1 MLERH
6 GRAGYIIPKKATA
19 GNMNMEFR
27 VLKYFL
33 SVARTGSIT
42 AAAHT
47 LHVTQP
53 TLSRQLQD
61 LEYELGKKLFVRG
74 SHHVS
79 LTRDGMLFRQRAEEI
94 MEIVAQT
101 EAEFHTGSR
110 TLAGDVHIGGG
121 ESAALSPLAE
131 IIGGFRE
138 DFPQVRFHLYSG
150 NSEDVTARLEHG
162 ILDFGILIQPV
173 DISRYDNLPLP
184 IGDIWGLALRRDH
197 PLAKRKTIRP
207 CDLADIPLLLS
218 RQIFHNEKLNDPVA
232 SWLGEWGE
240 HIDVAGTYNLIFNAA
255 LLVRAGVGCALT
267 LDNLINATSQSDL
280 CFRPLTPKLEAGLAI
295 VWKKNRIFSDA
306 AEKFLE
312 RMKENFSAG
321 K

>member
-1 MLERH
+1 
-6 GRAGYIIPKKATA
+6 
-19 GNMNMEFR
+19 MELR

-42 AAAHT
+42 AAAHS

-79 LTRDGMLFRQRAEEI
+79 LTRDGMLLRQRAEEI
-94 MEIVAQT
+94 MEIVNQT
-101 EAEFHTGSR
+101 ETEFHTNSR
-110 TLAGDVHIGGG
+110 SLAGDVYIGGG
-121 ESAALSPLAE
+121 ESAALAPLAE
-131 IIGGFRE
+131 IISIFRK

-173 DISRYDNLPLP
+173 DISRYDSLPLP
-184 IGDIWGLALRRDH
+184 IKDIWGLVLRRDH

-207 CDLADIPLLLS
+207 RDLADIPLLMS

-232 SWLGEWGE
+232 SWMGEWGNSVK
-240 HIDVAGTYNLIFNAA
+240 VAGTYNLIFNAA

-267 LDNLINATSQSDL
+267 LDRLINSTSQSDL
-280 CFRPLTPKLEAGLAI
+280 CFRPLTPKLEAGLDI

-312 RMKENFSAG
+312 RMKENFTAG
-321 K
+321 E

>member
-1 MLERH
+1 
-6 GRAGYIIPKKATA
+6 
-19 GNMNMEFR
+19 MNMELR

-79 LTRDGMLFRQRAEEI
+79 LTRDGMLLRQRAEEI
-94 MEIVAQT
+94 LEIVDQT
-101 EAEFHTGSR
+101 EAEFHTNSR
-110 TLAGDVHIGGG
+110 TLSGDVYIGGG
-121 ESAALSPLAE
+121 ESAALAPLAE
-131 IIGGFRE
+131 IISTFRE
-138 DFPQVRFHLYSG
+138 DFPQIRFHLYSG
-150 NSEDVTARLEHG
+150 NSEDVTVRLEHG
-162 ILDFGILIQPV
+162 VLDFGILIQPV
-173 DISRYDNLPLP
+173 DISRYDSLPLP
-184 IGDIWGLALRRDH
+184 IKDIWGLVLRRDH
-197 PLAKRKTIRP
+197 PLTKRKTIRP
-207 CDLADIPLLLS
+207 CDLADIPLLMS

-232 SWLGEWGE
+232 SWMGEWSE
-240 HIDVAGTYNLIFNAA
+240 RINVAGTYNLIFNAA

-267 LDNLINATSQSDL
+267 LDRLINATSKSDL
-280 CFRPLTPKLEAGLAI
+280 CFRPLTPKLEAGLDI

-312 RMKENFSAG
+312 RLKENFSAS

>member
-1 MLERH
+1 
-6 GRAGYIIPKKATA
+6 
-19 GNMNMEFR
+19 MELR

-33 SVARTGSIT
+33 SVARTGSMT

-79 LTRDGMLFRQRAEEI
+79 LTRDGMLLRQRAEEI
-94 MEIVAQT
+94 MEIVDQT
-101 EAEFHTGSR
+101 ETEFHTNSR
-110 TLAGDVHIGGG
+110 TLSGDVHIGGG
-121 ESAALSPLAE
+121 ESAALSTLAE
-131 IIGGFRE
+131 IIGIFRE

-150 NSEDVTARLEHG
+150 NSEDVTGRLEHG

-173 DISRYDNLPLP
+173 DISRYDSLPLP
-184 IGDIWGLALRRDH
+184 IRDIWGLVLRRDH

-207 CDLADIPLLLS
+207 RDLADIPLLLS
-218 RQIFHNEKLNDPVA
+218 RQIFRDERLNDPVA
-232 SWLGEWGE
+232 SWMGEWSE
-240 HIDVAGTYNLIFNAA
+240 RINVVGTYNLIFNAS

-267 LDNLINATSQSDL
+267 LDRLINATSQNDL
-280 CFRPLTPKLEAGLAI
+280 CFRPLTPKLEAGLDL
-295 VWKKNRIFSDA
+295 VWKRSRIFSEA

-312 RMKENFSAG
+312 RLRNKLILSEQ
-321 K
+321 

>member
-1 MLERH
+1 
-6 GRAGYIIPKKATA
+6 
-19 GNMNMEFR
+19 MELR

-33 SVARTGSIT
+33 GVARTGSIT
-42 AAAHT
+42 AAAHS

-79 LTRDGMLFRQRAEEI
+79 LTRDGMLLRQRAEEI
-94 MEIVAQT
+94 MEIVNQT
-101 EAEFHTGSR
+101 ETEFHTNSR
-110 TLAGDVHIGGG
+110 SLAGDVYIGGG
-121 ESAALSPLAE
+121 ESAALAPLAKL
-131 IIGGFRE
+131 ISIFRE

-150 NSEDVTARLEHG
+150 NSEDVTERLEHG

-173 DISRYDNLPLP
+173 DISRYDSLPLP
-184 IGDIWGLALRRDH
+184 IKDIWGLVLRRDH
-197 PLAKRKTIRP
+197 PLAKRKTIRSR
-207 CDLADIPLLLS
+207 DLAGIPLLMS

-232 SWLGEWGE
+232 SWMGEWSGR
-240 HIDVAGTYNLIFNAA
+240 INVAGTYNLIFNAA
-255 LLVRAGVGCALT
+255 LLVRAGGGCALT
-267 LDNLINATSQSDL
+267 LDRLINATSQSDL
-280 CFRPLTPKLEAGLAI
+280 CFRPLIPKLEAGLDI

-312 RMKENFSAG
+312 RMKENFTAG
-321 K
+321 E